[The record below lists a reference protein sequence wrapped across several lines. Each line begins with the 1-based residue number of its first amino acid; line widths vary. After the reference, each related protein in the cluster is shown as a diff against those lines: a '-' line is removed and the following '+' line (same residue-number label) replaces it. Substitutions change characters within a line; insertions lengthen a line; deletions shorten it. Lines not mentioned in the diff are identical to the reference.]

1 MKKLACLLAVACLL
15 AGCGGNS
22 GDDKDNKDNK
32 DNNAAEKTGEGTA
45 TNESNGETLTT
56 TAHVTVDAD
65 GKITA
70 VDFDETY
77 TKDGKETTK
86 KTLKD
91 DYTMKGASA
100 IGKEWWEQAEFL
112 ENYVKENGLDGIE
125 MDEEG
130 KPTNEDIL
138 TGCTMNIKPYVE
150 AMKAA
155 KDNAK

>member
-1 MKKLACLLAVACLL
+1 MKKLACLLAVVCLL
-15 AGCGGNS
+15 AGCGGS
-22 GDDKDNKDNK
+22 GDADKDADNK
-32 DNNAAEKTGEGTA
+32 DNNATEKVGEGTA

-56 TAHVTVDAD
+56 TAHVTVDGD
-65 GKITA
+65 GNITA

-77 TKDGKETTK
+77 TKDGEATTK

-91 DYTMKGASA
+91 DYAMKGASP

-112 ENYVKENGLDGIE
+112 ENYVKENGLDGITLGE
-125 MDEEG
+125 DG
-130 KPTNEDIL
+130 KATNEDIL
-138 TGCTMNIKPYVE
+138 TGCTMNIKPYVD

>member
-15 AGCGGNS
+15 AGCGGNDS
-22 GDDKDNKDNK
+22 ADDNK
-32 DNNAAEKTGEGTA
+32 DNNDKDTAVKTGEGTA
-45 TNESNGETLTT
+45 NSESHGETLVT
-56 TAHVTVDAD
+56 TAKVTVDAD
-65 GKITA
+65 GKITE
-70 VDFDETY
+70 VSFDETY
-77 TKDGKETTK
+77 TKDGEATTK

-91 DYTMKGASA
+91 DYAMKSASA

-112 ENYVKENGLDGIE
+112 ENYVKENGLDGIT